1 MKSSTG
7 VSLKLDAAEFF
18 RDSAFVEWLN
28 NGQPKM
34 TWHIGG
40 NPGDWSDVVVLVDPG
55 LTGEGTD
62 SDMPEHIWDKIV
74 AECKKH
80 FAHSVARNGNHIP
93 VWLVNSECEA
103 YDVQEQEV

>member
-7 VSLKLDAAEFF
+7 VSLKIDAAEFF
-18 RDSAFVEWLN
+18 RDPRFVEWLN

-34 TWHIGG
+34 TWHQGG
-40 NPGDWSDVVVLVDPG
+40 AAAEWSDVVVMVDPG

-62 SDMPEHIWDKIV
+62 SDMPEHIWSRIV
-74 AECKKH
+74 AECAKH

-93 VWLVNSECEA
+93 VWLVNCE
-103 YDVQEQEV
+103 